1 MVKNVVTYNLHE
13 NEHGIS
19 FSLRVKPKNRLSSAN
34 MITVLRNAI
43 AKLEDME

>member
-1 MVKNVVTYNLHE
+1 MVKNIVTYNLHE
-13 NEHGIS
+13 NENGIT
-19 FSLRVKPKNRLSSAN
+19 FSLRVKPHTRLSSAN